1 MVARRQC
8 EPQITYFT
16 SYSVIKSR
24 KKSVDPQILCFEHMF
39 TRICFFFSQE
49 RYPQSFSSPSLVW
62 QVCLSASLAIDTSNV
77 VSSLPLLYVICIIV
91 LS

>member
-24 KKSVDPQILCFEHMF
+24 KKSVDPQILCFEHM
-39 TRICFFFSQE
+39 IFFVSFQE